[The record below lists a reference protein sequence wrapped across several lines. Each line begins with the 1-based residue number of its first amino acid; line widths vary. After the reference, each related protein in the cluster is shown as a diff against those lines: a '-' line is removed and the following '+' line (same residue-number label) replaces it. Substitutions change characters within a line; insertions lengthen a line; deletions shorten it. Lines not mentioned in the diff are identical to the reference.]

1 LSHHEYWNG
10 KGYPRGLKGKETP
23 LFSRI
28 ICIVDAYEAMTSDR
42 VYRKAMS
49 EDMAIKEI
57 IRCSGTQFDP
67 ELARV
72 FIEQVLGKKFV
83 K

>member
-1 LSHHEYWNG
+1 
-10 KGYPRGLKGKETP
+10 
-23 LFSRI
+23 
-28 ICIVDAYEAMTSDR
+28 
-42 VYRKAMS
+42 MS

-67 ELARV
+67 ELSKV
-72 FIEQVLGKKFV
+72 FIEQVLGKKEV